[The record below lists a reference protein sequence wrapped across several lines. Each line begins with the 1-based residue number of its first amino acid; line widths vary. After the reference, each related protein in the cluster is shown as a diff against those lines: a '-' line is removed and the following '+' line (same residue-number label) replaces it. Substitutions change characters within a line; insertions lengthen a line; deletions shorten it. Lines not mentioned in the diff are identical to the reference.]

1 MNYSFINKYTS
12 NDFTFKGNLIFDYH
26 DDENKNIKNYNKYTD
41 DTVRTSTNINDPDSG
56 STNIESKNN
65 VTERNNWATENSI
78 QKSLLKSVYT
88 PTPLG
93 EVFFSPDNIN
103 RLQNKIKKSVFIE
116 TKGKYKLQVDQNE
129 SDLLIVMRAVYIQD
143 SYNAPYRIIHQV
155 KELNEKVINRI
166 LPDMV
171 SNIKQNEEYLN
182 VIDKPMDPIPLPV
195 NVSRAGRLSLPS
207 VTTIWN

>member
-1 MNYSFINKYTS
+1 MNYSFINKYTN
-12 NDFTFKGNLIFDYH
+12 NDFTFKGNLIFNYH
-26 DDENKNIKNYNKYTD
+26 NDENKDIKNYNKYTD
-41 DTVRTSTNINDPDSG
+41 IDNVDS
-56 STNIESKNN
+56 N
-65 VTERNNWATENSI
+65 ERNNWATENSI

-93 EVFFSPDNIN
+93 EVFFSPDNIK
-103 RLQNKIKKSVFIE
+103 RIQNKIKKSIFIE
-116 TKGKYKLQVDQNE
+116 SKGKYKLQVDQNE
-129 SDLLIVMRAVYIQD
+129 SDLLVVMRAVYIQD

-166 LPDMV
+166 LPDMI

-182 VIDKPMDPIPLPV
+182 IIDKPIDPIPLPV

>member
-1 MNYSFINKYTS
+1 MNYSFINKYTN
-12 NDFTFKGNLIFDYH
+12 NDFTFKGNLIFNYH
-26 DDENKNIKNYNKYTD
+26 NDENKDIKNYNKYTD
-41 DTVRTSTNINDPDSG
+41 IDNVDS
-56 STNIESKNN
+56 N
-65 VTERNNWATENSI
+65 ERNNWATENSI

-93 EVFFSPDNIN
+93 EVFFSPDNIK
-103 RLQNKIKKSVFIE
+103 RIQNKIKKSIFVE
-116 TKGKYKLQVDQNE
+116 SKGKYKLQVDQNE
-129 SDLLIVMRAVYIQD
+129 SDLLVVMRAVYIQD
-143 SYNAPYRIIHQV
+143 SYNSPYRIIHQV

-166 LPDMV
+166 LPDMI

-182 VIDKPMDPIPLPV
+182 IIDKPIDPIPLPV

>member
-1 MNYSFINKYTS
+1 MNYSFINKYTN
-12 NDFTFKGNLIFDYH
+12 NDFTFKGNLIFNYH
-26 DDENKNIKNYNKYTD
+26 NDENKDIKNYNKYTD
-41 DTVRTSTNINDPDSG
+41 ID
-56 STNIESKNN
+56 N
-65 VTERNNWATENSI
+65 VNSNERNNWATENSI

-93 EVFFSPDNIN
+93 EVFFSPDNIK
-103 RLQNKIKKSVFIE
+103 RLQNKIKKSIFIE
-116 TKGKYKLQVDQNE
+116 SKGKYKLQVDQNE

-155 KELNEKVINRI
+155 KELNEKVVNRI
-166 LPDMV
+166 LPDMI

-182 VIDKPMDPIPLPV
+182 IIDKPIDPIPLPV

>member
-1 MNYSFINKYTS
+1 MNYSIINKYTN
-12 NDFTFKGNLIFDYH
+12 NDFTFKGNLIFNYH
-26 DDENKNIKNYNKYTD
+26 NDENKDIKNYNKYTD
-41 DTVRTSTNINDPDSG
+41 IDNVDS
-56 STNIESKNN
+56 N
-65 VTERNNWATENSI
+65 ERNNWATENSI

-93 EVFFSPDNIN
+93 EIFFSPDNIK
-103 RLQNKIKKSVFIE
+103 RLQNKIKKSIFIE
-116 TKGKYKLQVDQNE
+116 SKGKYKLQVDQNE
-129 SDLLIVMRAVYIQD
+129 SDLLVVMRAVYIQD
-143 SYNAPYRIIHQV
+143 SYNSPYRIIHQV

-166 LPDMV
+166 LPDMI

-182 VIDKPMDPIPLPV
+182 IIDKPIDPLPLPV

>member
-1 MNYSFINKYTS
+1 MNYSFLDKYTN
-12 NDFTFKGNLIFDYH
+12 NDFTFKGNLIFNYH
-26 DDENKNIKNYNKYTD
+26 NDDNKDIKNYNKYTD
-41 DTVRTSTNINDPDSG
+41 ID
-56 STNIESKNN
+56 N
-65 VTERNNWATENSI
+65 VNSNERNNWATENSI

-93 EVFFSPDNIN
+93 EVFFSLDNIK

-116 TKGKYKLQVDQNE
+116 TKGKYKLQIDQNE
-129 SDLLIVMRAVYIQD
+129 SDLLVVMRAVYIQD
-143 SYNAPYRIIHQV
+143 SYNSPYRIIHQV

-166 LPDMV
+166 LPDMIT
-171 SNIKQNEEYLN
+171 NIKQNEEYLN
-182 VIDKPMDPIPLPV
+182 IIDKPIDPIPLPV

>member
-1 MNYSFINKYTS
+1 MNYSFINKYTN
-12 NDFTFKGNLIFDYH
+12 NDFTFKGNLIFNYH
-26 DDENKNIKNYNKYTD
+26 NDENKDIKNYNKYNEID
-41 DTVRTSTNINDPDSG
+41 
-56 STNIESKNN
+56 N
-65 VTERNNWATENSI
+65 VNSNERNNWATENSI

-93 EVFFSPDNIN
+93 EIFFSPDNIK
-103 RLQNKIKKSVFIE
+103 RLQNKIKKTIFIE

-143 SYNAPYRIIHQV
+143 SYNTPYRIIHQV

-166 LPDMV
+166 LPDMI

-182 VIDKPMDPIPLPV
+182 VIDKPIDPIPLPV

>member
-1 MNYSFINKYTS
+1 MNYSFINKYTN

-26 DDENKNIKNYNKYTD
+26 NDENKDIKNYNKYTD
-41 DTVRTSTNINDPDSG
+41 IDNANSN
-56 STNIESKNN
+56 
-65 VTERNNWATENSI
+65 ERNNWATENSI

-93 EVFFSPDNIN
+93 EVFFSPDNIK

-129 SDLLIVMRAVYIQD
+129 SDLLVVMRAVYIQD

-166 LPDMV
+166 LPDMI

-182 VIDKPMDPIPLPV
+182 VIDKPIDPIPLPV

>member
-1 MNYSFINKYTS
+1 MNYSFINKYTN
-12 NDFTFKGNLIFDYH
+12 NDFTFKGNLIFNYH
-26 DDENKNIKNYNKYTD
+26 NDENKDIKNYNKYTD
-41 DTVRTSTNINDPDSG
+41 IDNVDS
-56 STNIESKNN
+56 N
-65 VTERNNWATENSI
+65 ERNNWATENSI

-93 EVFFSPDNIN
+93 EIFFSPDNIK
-103 RLQNKIKKSVFIE
+103 RLQNKIKKSIFIE
-116 TKGKYKLQVDQNE
+116 SKGKYKLQVDQNE
-129 SDLLIVMRAVYIQD
+129 SDLLVVMRAVYIQD
-143 SYNAPYRIIHQV
+143 SYNSPYRIIHQV

-166 LPDMV
+166 LPDMI

-182 VIDKPMDPIPLPV
+182 IIDKPIDPIPLPV

>member
-1 MNYSFINKYTS
+1 MNYSFINKYKN

-26 DDENKNIKNYNKYTD
+26 NDDNKDIKNYNKYTD
-41 DTVRTSTNINDPDSG
+41 ID
-56 STNIESKNN
+56 N
-65 VTERNNWATENSI
+65 VNSNERNNWATENSI

-93 EVFFSPDNIN
+93 EVFFSPDNIK
-103 RLQNKIKKSVFIE
+103 RLQNKIKKSIFIE
-116 TKGKYKLQVDQNE
+116 SKGKYKLQVDQNE
-129 SDLLIVMRAVYIQD
+129 SDLLVVMRAVYIQD

-166 LPDMV
+166 LPDMI

-182 VIDKPMDPIPLPV
+182 IIDKPIDPIPLPV

>member
-1 MNYSFINKYTS
+1 MNYSFINKYTN

-26 DDENKNIKNYNKYTD
+26 NDENKDIKNYNKYTD
-41 DTVRTSTNINDPDSG
+41 VD
-56 STNIESKNN
+56 NN
-65 VTERNNWATENSI
+65 NSNERNNWATENSI

-93 EVFFSPDNIN
+93 EVFFSPDNIK

-129 SDLLIVMRAVYIQD
+129 TDLLVVMRAVYIQD
-143 SYNAPYRIIHQV
+143 SYNSPYRIIHQV

-166 LPDMV
+166 LPDMI

-182 VIDKPMDPIPLPV
+182 VIDKPIDPIPLPV

>member
-1 MNYSFINKYTS
+1 MNYSFINKYKN
-12 NDFTFKGNLIFDYH
+12 NDFTFKGNLIFNYH
-26 DDENKNIKNYNKYTD
+26 NDENKDIKNYNKYTD
-41 DTVRTSTNINDPDSG
+41 IDNVDS
-56 STNIESKNN
+56 N
-65 VTERNNWATENSI
+65 ERNNWATENSI

-93 EVFFSPDNIN
+93 EVFFSPDNIK

-129 SDLLIVMRAVYIQD
+129 TDLLVVMRAVYIQD

-155 KELNEKVINRI
+155 KELNEKVVNRI
-166 LPDMV
+166 LPDMI

-182 VIDKPMDPIPLPV
+182 IIDKPIDPIPLPV

>member
-1 MNYSFINKYTS
+1 MNYSFIDKYTN
-12 NDFTFKGNLIFDYH
+12 NDFTFQGNLIFNYH
-26 DDENKNIKNYNKYTD
+26 NDNNSEVKNYNKF
-41 DTVRTSTNINDPDSG
+41 TNLDNK
-56 STNIESKNN
+56 NIEK
-65 VTERNNWATENSI
+65 NNWATENSI

-93 EVFFSPDNIN
+93 EVFFSPDNIK
-103 RLQNKIKKSVFIE
+103 RLQNKIKKNIFIE
-116 TKGKYKLQVDQNE
+116 SKGKYKLQVDQNE

-143 SYNAPYRIIHQV
+143 SYNSPYRIVHQV

-166 LPDMV
+166 LPDMI

-182 VIDKPMDPIPLPV
+182 IIDKPIDPIPLPV

-207 VTTIWN
+207 VTTIWS

>member
-1 MNYSFINKYTS
+1 MNYSFINKYTN
-12 NDFTFKGNLIFDYH
+12 NDFTFKGNLIFNYH
-26 DDENKNIKNYNKYTD
+26 NDENKDIKNYNKYTD
-41 DTVRTSTNINDPDSG
+41 ID
-56 STNIESKNN
+56 N
-65 VTERNNWATENSI
+65 VNSNEKNNWATENSI

-116 TKGKYKLQVDQNE
+116 TKGKYKLQIDQNE

-166 LPDMV
+166 LPDMI

-195 NVSRAGRLSLPS
+195 NVNTLVLSPAGTAILAS
-207 VTTIWN
+207 

>member
-1 MNYSFINKYTS
+1 MNYSFINKYTN
-12 NDFTFKGNLIFDYH
+12 NDFTFKGNLIFNYH
-26 DDENKNIKNYNKYTD
+26 DDDNKDIKNYNKYTD
-41 DTVRTSTNINDPDSG
+41 ID
-56 STNIESKNN
+56 N
-65 VTERNNWATENSI
+65 VNSNEKNNWATENSI

-116 TKGKYKLQVDQNE
+116 TKGKYKLQIDQNE

-166 LPDMV
+166 LPDMI

-195 NVSRAGRLSLPS
+195 NVNRAGRLSLPS

>member
-1 MNYSFINKYTS
+1 MNYSFINKYTN
-12 NDFTFKGNLIFDYH
+12 NDFTFKGNLIFNYH
-26 DDENKNIKNYNKYTD
+26 NDENKDIKNYNKYTD
-41 DTVRTSTNINDPDSG
+41 ID
-56 STNIESKNN
+56 N
-65 VTERNNWATENSI
+65 VNSNEKNNWATENSI

-116 TKGKYKLQVDQNE
+116 TKGKYKLQIDQNE

-166 LPDMV
+166 LPDMI

>member
-1 MNYSFINKYTS
+1 MNYSFINKYTN
-12 NDFTFKGNLIFDYH
+12 NDFTFKGNLIFNYH
-26 DDENKNIKNYNKYTD
+26 NDENKDIKNYNKYTD
-41 DTVRTSTNINDPDSG
+41 ID
-56 STNIESKNN
+56 N
-65 VTERNNWATENSI
+65 VNSTERNNWATENSI

-93 EVFFSPDNIN
+93 EVFFSPDNIK
-103 RLQNKIKKSVFIE
+103 RLQNKIKKSIFIE
-116 TKGKYKLQVDQNE
+116 SKGKYKLQVDQNE
-129 SDLLIVMRAVYIQD
+129 SDLLVVMRAVYIQD

-166 LPDMV
+166 LPDMI

-182 VIDKPMDPIPLPV
+182 IIDKPIDPIPLPV

>member
-1 MNYSFINKYTS
+1 MNYSFINKYTN
-12 NDFTFKGNLIFDYH
+12 NDFTFKGNLIFNYH
-26 DDENKNIKNYNKYTD
+26 NDENKDIKNYNKYTD
-41 DTVRTSTNINDPDSG
+41 VD
-56 STNIESKNN
+56 NN
-65 VTERNNWATENSI
+65 NSNERNNWATENSI

-93 EVFFSPDNIN
+93 EVFFSPDNIK

-129 SDLLIVMRAVYIQD
+129 TDLLVVMRAVYIQD
-143 SYNAPYRIIHQV
+143 SYNSPYRIIHQV

-166 LPDMV
+166 LPDMI

-182 VIDKPMDPIPLPV
+182 VIDKPIDPIPLPV

>member
-1 MNYSFINKYTS
+1 MNYSFINKYTN
-12 NDFTFKGNLIFDYH
+12 NDFTFKGNLIFNYH
-26 DDENKNIKNYNKYTD
+26 NDENKDIKNYNKYTD
-41 DTVRTSTNINDPDSG
+41 ID
-56 STNIESKNN
+56 N
-65 VTERNNWATENSI
+65 VNSNEKNNWATENSI

-116 TKGKYKLQVDQNE
+116 TKGKYKLQIDQNE

-166 LPDMV
+166 LPDMI

-195 NVSRAGRLSLPS
+195 NVNRAGRLSLPS

>member
-1 MNYSFINKYTS
+1 MNYSFINKYTN
-12 NDFTFKGNLIFDYH
+12 NDFTFKGNLIFNYH
-26 DDENKNIKNYNKYTD
+26 NDENKDIKNYNKYTD
-41 DTVRTSTNINDPDSG
+41 IDN
-56 STNIESKNN
+56 KNN
-65 VTERNNWATENSI
+65 STERNNWATENSI

-93 EVFFSPDNIN
+93 EVFFSPDNIK
-103 RLQNKIKKSVFIE
+103 RLQNKIKKNIFIE
-116 TKGKYKLQVDQNE
+116 SKGKYKLQVDQNE

-143 SYNAPYRIIHQV
+143 SYNSPYRIVHQV

-166 LPDMV
+166 LPDMI

-182 VIDKPMDPIPLPV
+182 IIDKPIDPIPLPV

-207 VTTIWN
+207 VTTIWS

>member
-1 MNYSFINKYTS
+1 MNYSFINKYTN
-12 NDFTFKGNLIFDYH
+12 NDFTFKGNLIFNYH
-26 DDENKNIKNYNKYTD
+26 NDDNKDIKNYNKYTD
-41 DTVRTSTNINDPDSG
+41 ID
-56 STNIESKNN
+56 N
-65 VTERNNWATENSI
+65 VNSTERNNWATENSI

-93 EVFFSPDNIN
+93 EVFFSPDNIK
-103 RLQNKIKKSVFIE
+103 RLQNKIKKSIFIE
-116 TKGKYKLQVDQNE
+116 SKGKYKLQVDQNE
-129 SDLLIVMRAVYIQD
+129 SDLLVVMRAVYIQD

-166 LPDMV
+166 LPDMI

-182 VIDKPMDPIPLPV
+182 IIDKPIDPIPLPV

>member
-1 MNYSFINKYTS
+1 MNYSFINKYTN
-12 NDFTFKGNLIFDYH
+12 NDFTFKGNLIFNYH
-26 DDENKNIKNYNKYTD
+26 NDENKDIKNYNKYTD
-41 DTVRTSTNINDPDSG
+41 IDNVDS
-56 STNIESKNN
+56 N
-65 VTERNNWATENSI
+65 ERNNWATENSI

-93 EVFFSPDNIN
+93 EVFFSPDNIK
-103 RLQNKIKKSVFIE
+103 RIQNKIKKSIFIE
-116 TKGKYKLQVDQNE
+116 SKGKYKLQVDQNE

-143 SYNAPYRIIHQV
+143 SYNSPYRIIHQV
-155 KELNEKVINRI
+155 KELNEKVVNRI
-166 LPDMV
+166 LPDMI

-182 VIDKPMDPIPLPV
+182 VIDKPIDPIPLPV

>member
-1 MNYSFINKYTS
+1 MNYSFINKYTN
-12 NDFTFKGNLIFDYH
+12 NDFTFKGNLIFNYH
-26 DDENKNIKNYNKYTD
+26 NDENKDIKNYNKYTD
-41 DTVRTSTNINDPDSG
+41 ID
-56 STNIESKNN
+56 NN
-65 VTERNNWATENSI
+65 STERNNWATENSI

-93 EVFFSPDNIN
+93 EVFFSPDNIK
-103 RLQNKIKKSVFIE
+103 RLQNKIKKNIFIE
-116 TKGKYKLQVDQNE
+116 SKGKYKLQVDQNE

-143 SYNAPYRIIHQV
+143 SYNSPYRIVHQV

-166 LPDMV
+166 LPDMI

-182 VIDKPMDPIPLPV
+182 IIDKPIDPIPLPV

-207 VTTIWN
+207 VTTIWS

>member
-1 MNYSFINKYTS
+1 MNYSFINKYTN
-12 NDFTFKGNLIFDYH
+12 NDFTFKGNLIFNYH
-26 DDENKNIKNYNKYTD
+26 NDENKDIKNYNKYTD
-41 DTVRTSTNINDPDSG
+41 IDNVDS
-56 STNIESKNN
+56 N
-65 VTERNNWATENSI
+65 ERNNWATENSI

-93 EVFFSPDNIN
+93 EVFFSSDNIK
-103 RLQNKIKKSVFIE
+103 RIQNKIKKSIFIE
-116 TKGKYKLQVDQNE
+116 SKGKYKLQVDQNQ

-166 LPDMV
+166 LPDMI

-182 VIDKPMDPIPLPV
+182 IIDKPIDPIPLPV

>member
-1 MNYSFINKYTS
+1 MNYSFINKYTN
-12 NDFTFKGNLIFDYH
+12 NDFTFKGNLIFNYH
-26 DDENKNIKNYNKYTD
+26 NDENKDIKNYNKYTD
-41 DTVRTSTNINDPDSG
+41 IDNANSN
-56 STNIESKNN
+56 
-65 VTERNNWATENSI
+65 ERNNWATENSI

-93 EVFFSPDNIN
+93 EVFFSPDNIK

-129 SDLLIVMRAVYIQD
+129 SDLLVVMRAVYIQD

-166 LPDMV
+166 LPDMI

-182 VIDKPMDPIPLPV
+182 VIDKPIDPIPLPV